1 MFRVPKALAGCTA
14 INKALINPVKEPK
27 SELLFKILIP
37 AKTSTI
43 EIASPPIISR
53 VGSIFALTLII
64 LTFPS

>member
-1 MFRVPKALAGCTA
+1 M
-14 INKALINPVKEPK
+14 NPVKDPK

-37 AKTSTI
+37 ATTNTI
-43 EIASPPIISR
+43 EIARPPIISR